1 MNTGMNTGAER
12 IPKSGELYRHFKNK
26 LYQIVT
32 VAEHTETGEAL
43 VIYQAL
49 YGDYKV
55 YARPLEMFT
64 SEVDHV
70 KYPAV
75 TQKYRFERV
84 ERETLEPLCPK
95 TAAQEAISGQRTTG
109 SAGQELGGQ
118 RMTGSAGQELGGQR
132 TTGSAAQE
140 TSGQRTTGSAAE
152 DGVNPKLLAFF
163 DADTLEEKYNILISM
178 RDEVDDHLINSMAVV
193 LDVVIPEGEVDDR
206 YEQLKSCIR
215 TKQRYETQRLR

>member
-55 YARPLEMFT
+55 YARPLKMFI

-84 ERETLEPLCPK
+84 ERETLEPSCPK
-95 TAAQEAISGQRTTG
+95 TAAQAAVSGQG
-109 SAGQELGGQ
+109 
-118 RMTGSAGQELGGQR
+118 M
-132 TTGSAAQE
+132 TGSAAQE
-140 TSGQRTTGSAAE
+140 TSGQRTIGSTAE

>member
-1 MNTGMNTGAER
+1 M
-12 IPKSGELYRHFKNK
+12 PKSGELYRHFKDK
-26 LYQIVT
+26 LYQIVA
-32 VAEHTETGEAL
+32 VAEHSETGEAL

-84 ERETLEPLCPK
+84 ERETLEASCPK
-95 TAAQEAISGQRTTG
+95 TAPRS
-109 SAGQELGGQ
+109 
-118 RMTGSAGQELGGQR
+118 
-132 TTGSAAQE
+132 AQE
-140 TSGQRTTGSAAE
+140 TSGQRTTGSAVE

-206 YEQLKSCIR
+206 YEQLKNCIR

>member
-55 YARPLEMFT
+55 YARPLKMFI

-84 ERETLEPLCPK
+84 ERETLEPSCPK
-95 TAAQEAISGQRTTG
+95 TAAQAAVSGQG
-109 SAGQELGGQ
+109 
-118 RMTGSAGQELGGQR
+118 M
-132 TTGSAAQE
+132 TGSAAQE
-140 TSGQRTTGSAAE
+140 TRGQFVTGSAAQETRGQRTTGSAAE